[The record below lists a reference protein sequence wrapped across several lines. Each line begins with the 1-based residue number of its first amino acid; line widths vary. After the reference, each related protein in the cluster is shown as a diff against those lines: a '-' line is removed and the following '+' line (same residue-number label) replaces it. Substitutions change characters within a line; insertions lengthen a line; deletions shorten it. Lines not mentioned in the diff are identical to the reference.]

1 MFHIGDVIV
10 PREGEAPVTS
20 GHYRV
25 LSIGTGTARL
35 AHLSVDREGLA
46 ANVTCTLYIPVAIL
60 EMFDLI
66 LPESDPSYTESGV
79 SSVGGNLTSLK

>member
-1 MFHIGDVIV
+1 MFHIGDVIA

-25 LSIGTGTARL
+25 LFIGTGTARL

-46 ANVTCTLYIPVAIL
+46 ANVTCTLYIPVGML

-66 LPESDPSYTESGV
+66 LPESDL
-79 SSVGGNLTSLK
+79 SSAEFDMSSADGKITSLK